1 MTAPVR
7 DAINIALKEAMKA
20 REKLRMATL
29 RLMIAAIKDRA
40 IQNRSAGKGEEV
52 EEAEILEILA
62 KMTKQRRESA
72 DTYEG
77 AGRLEL
83 AEQEREEKRASLFDV
98 MEMAASYFRDQLQAS
113 IGAIK
118 NISGDQ
124 NSIHLFFHSQFYD
137 IIKRTEGRF
146 PQPFSERRYL
156 GCQTFK
162 GAVDMEVGAVNKAK
176 FSHDI
181 LLSGCVSTYSPSV
194 VWT

>member
-7 DAINIALKEAMKA
+7 DAINVALKEAMKA

-83 AEQEREEKRASLFDV
+83 AEQEREEITIIEEFLPKQLCEED
-98 MEMAASYFRDQLQAS
+98 MKAAIDEVIVEL
-113 IGAIK
+113 GAEGLK
-118 NISGDQ
+118 DMG
-124 NSIHLFFHSQFYD
+124 
-137 IIKRTEGRF
+137 RTM
-146 PQPFSERRYL
+146 SALKERYANQMDFAKAA
-156 GCQTFK
+156 GI
-162 GAVDMEVGAVNKAK
+162 VKAK
-176 FSHDI
+176 
-181 LLSGCVSTYSPSV
+181 LG
-194 VWT
+194 